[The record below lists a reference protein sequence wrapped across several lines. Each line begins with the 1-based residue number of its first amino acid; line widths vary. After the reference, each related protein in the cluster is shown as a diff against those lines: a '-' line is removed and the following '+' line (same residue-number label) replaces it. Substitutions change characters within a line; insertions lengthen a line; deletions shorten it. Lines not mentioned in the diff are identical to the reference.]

1 MSAQGSSL
9 RREPWPWLSSRGEL
23 GCISLDPGRGV
34 RRFMTARTAAV
45 VCCLVAVVWAAP
57 VGADGGL
64 YTFTDSQGTVHFT
77 DRPPDGRYRAIV
89 LSPSGLTLRP
99 AGPRRASAV
108 NEFDGLIARVAE
120 EQGVDPALVKAVV
133 AAESNFESDAV
144 SRAGALGLMQLMPAT
159 AAELGVQAPFEPAQ
173 NVRGGVQYLKKML
186 ERYDALEPA
195 LAAYNAG
202 PETVDRHQ
210 GVPPYPETRAYVAR
224 VLRYYSRY
232 RNLWEDAVAVD
243 D

>member
-1 MSAQGSSL
+1 MSARSSNL
-9 RREPWPWLSSRGEL
+9 PREPWSWLSSRCEL
-23 GCISLDPGRGV
+23 DCISLGPGRGV

-45 VCCLVAVVWAAP
+45 VCGLVAAVWAAP
-57 VGADGGL
+57 VGAEGGL
-64 YTFTDSQGTVHFT
+64 YTFTDIQGTVHFT
-77 DRPPDGRYRAIV
+77 DRPPDGRYRAIA
-89 LSPSGLTLRP
+89 LSPGGLTVRP

-108 NEFDGLIARVAE
+108 NKFDGLIARVAE
-120 EQGVDPALVKAVV
+120 EQGVDPALVKAVM

-144 SRAGALGLMQLMPAT
+144 SRAGAQGLMQLMPAT
-159 AAELGVQAPFEPAQ
+159 AAELGVRAPFEPTQ
-173 NVRGGVQYLKKML
+173 NVRGGVQYLKSLL

-232 RNLWEDAVAVD
+232 RNLWADAVAVD